1 VNEDKSARYHKR
13 RRRAA
18 VASVAWS
25 SGLLAALAFTPAAV
39 ALREFAQWA
48 AGRLPL
54 PAVLGE
60 TATIVVLVLALGC
73 LHESGALPISF
84 YRSFLLEHRFG
95 LSRESAASWIRDQAK
110 GLLLSAAFSSAGFAA
125 LYLTMRLWPSWWWL
139 AAGAGFAAVTV
150 VLARLAPVVLLPIF
164 FSFRPLGREDLR
176 QRLISLSRRAGVPVL
191 DACEWRLSDRTKK
204 ANAALTGLGRTRRIL
219 VSDTLLA
226 HHGDDEIEA
235 ILAHEMGHHVHGDI
249 WKGIAVESLAAV
261 AGFFLISRVLD
272 AAWRPLGWRAVS
284 DPAGLPVVVL
294 TAGLLSLA
302 LLPLTNWVSR
312 LRERAADRFACELT
326 GNPAALASALER
338 LASQNLAERRPP
350 RLAVWLFQGHPPVDE
365 RIAAALSASAAPR
378 DRRAS
383 CGSRPRP

>member
-25 SGLLAALAFTPAAV
+25 AGLLAVLAATSGAV
-39 ALREFAQWA
+39 ALRQFAEA
-48 AGRLPL
+48 LVARLSL
-54 PAVLGE
+54 PEALAP
-60 TATIVVLVLALGC
+60 TASVVVFVLALG
-73 LHESGALPISF
+73 LFHEAGALPIAF
-84 YRSFLLEHRFG
+84 YRTFLLEHRFG
-95 LSRESAASWIRDQAK
+95 LSREPARRWVADQVK
-110 GLLLSAAFSSAGFAA
+110 GLLLNAAFSSAGFTA
-125 LYLTMRLWPSWWWL
+125 LYLTIRLWPSWWWL

-164 FSFRPLGREDLR
+164 FKFRPLGREDLR
-176 QRLISLSRRAGVPVL
+176 NRLVALSRRAGVPVL
-191 DACEWRLSDRTKK
+191 DACEWQLSDRTKK

-249 WKGIAVESLAAV
+249 WKGIAVESVAAL
-261 AGFFLISRVLD
+261 AGFYLVGQVLEGL
-272 AAWRPLGWRAVS
+272 WQPLGWRGIA

-302 LLPLTNWVSR
+302 LLPVTNWVSR
-312 LRERAADRFACELT
+312 ARERAADRFACTLT
-326 GNPAALASALER
+326 GNPQAFASALER
-338 LASQNLAERRPP
+338 LASQNLAERQPS
-350 RLAVWLFQGHPPVDE
+350 RLAVLLFHGHPPVDQ
-365 RIAAALSASAAPR
+365 RIAAAKGHAR
-378 DRRAS
+378 
-383 CGSRPRP
+383 